1 MLDSKWQ
8 CTPLTHRYLLS
19 FSSPALAAL
28 NINPKKADLPGGGSA
43 RGGEGE
49 KVMVDCEHNG

>member
-28 NINPKKADLPGGGSA
+28 NINPKKADLPGGGVQRA
-43 RGGEGE
+43 VGKER
-49 KVMVDCEHNG
+49 K